1 MQLSFQHL
9 FFTLAFAVLVIAIM
23 VVAKA
28 ILIPLGLALLLAF
41 ILHPLHKRLKR
52 KKIGNIGAAIAVLLS
67 FFLVLIGVLTFFSAE
82 ILSLSDQLTDF
93 GDKLMSIFTDSVVF
107 VNENLSFLGNFD
119 KDQLLEDGKAWIK
132 DGAAGLLGKTF
143 SNTASILTGLFTVI
157 IYTFLFLI
165 YKEGLVSAFM
175 RFAPEEKENQYLEML
190 KKIQKVGQKYLSGM
204 LTLILILGLAN
215 STGLWIIGLDNPFL
229 FGFLAATLSI
239 IPYIGTTL
247 GATIPVLYALMSKD
261 ELWVPIAVAGMF
273 WLIQV
278 IESNFLSPKIVGN
291 SVNVNAFAA
300 ILSLIIGASV
310 WGVAGMVL
318 FLPFAAM
325 LKVICENYI
334 PLQPLALLIGDDH
347 FNKGQQSDDGP
358 SFFKK
363 IKKKVTG

>member
-9 FFTLAFAVLVIAIM
+9 FFTLAFGVLVVAIM
-23 VVAKA
+23 VVAKS

-52 KKIGNIGAAIAVLLS
+52 KKIGNIGAAITVLLS
-67 FFLVLIGVLTFFSAE
+67 FFLILIGVLTFFSAE
-82 ILSLSDQLTDF
+82 IISLSDQLTDF
-93 GDKLMSIFTDSVVF
+93 GEKLMRVFTDSVVF
-107 VNENLSFLGNFD
+107 INENLSFLGNS
-119 KDQLLEDGKAWIK
+119 IK
-132 DGAAGLLGKTF
+132 INYWKTEKPG
-143 SNTASILTGLFTVI
+143 SRMGQPVCWEKPSAIRPASSPGLFTVI

-165 YKEGLVSAFM
+165 YKDGLVSAFM
-175 RFAPEEKENQYLEML
+175 RFAPEEKETQYLKML
-190 KKIQKVGQKYLSGM
+190 MKIQKVGQKYLSGM

-215 STGLWIIGLDNPFL
+215 STGLWIIGLDSPFL

-247 GATIPVLYALMSKD
+247 GATIPVLYAFMSKD

-273 WLIQV
+273 LA
-278 IESNFLSPKIVGN
+278 EFRSSKATFLSPKVVGS

-318 FLPFAAM
+318 FFAFCSHA
-325 LKVICENYI
+325 
-334 PLQPLALLIGDDH
+334 
-347 FNKGQQSDDGP
+347 QSHL
-358 SFFKK
+358 
-363 IKKKVTG
+363 

>member
-1 MQLSFQHL
+1 MQLSFRDL

-23 VVAKA
+23 VIAKS
-28 ILIPLGLALLLAF
+28 ILIPLSLALLLSF
-41 ILHPLHKRLKR
+41 ILHPLHKRLQVKF
-52 KKIGNIGAAIAVLLS
+52 GNIGAAFTVLLG
-67 FFLVLIGVLTFFSAE
+67 FFLVIIGVLTFFSAE

-93 GDKLMSIFTDSVVF
+93 GDKLMIIFTDSVVF

-119 KDQLLEDGKAWIK
+119 KDQLLEDGRAWIK
-132 DGAAGLLGKTF
+132 QGAAGLLGKTF
-143 SNTASILTGLFTVI
+143 SNTASFLTGIFTMI

-165 YKEGLVSAFM
+165 YKKSLVSAFKK
-175 RFAPEEKENQYLEML
+175 FASEENENQYLKML
-190 KKIQKVGQKYLSGM
+190 KKIQLVGQKYLSGM

-239 IPYIGTTL
+239 IPYIGTTI
-247 GATIPVLYALMSKD
+247 GASIPVLYGFISSD
-261 ELWVPIAVAGMF
+261 ELWVPLAVAGMF

-300 ILSLIIGASV
+300 ILSLIVGASV

-325 LKVICENYI
+325 LKVICESYI

-347 FNKGQQSDDGP
+347 FNNKQKAETGP
-358 SFFKK
+358 SWFSK
-363 IKKKVTG
+363 IKKSLSR